1 MGFPDKP
8 KPSVS
13 IEARDGGWVVV
24 TLNADGVPRHERFFN
39 SQAEAKAFWLSE
51 HSRTK
56 DQ

>member
-8 KPSVS
+8 RPSVS
-13 IEARDGGWVVV
+13 VEERDGGWVVV
-24 TLNADGVPRHERFFN
+24 ARNADGKDHQERFFH

-51 HSRTK
+51 YGRTK